1 MIKPPLISIVIPIYN
16 VEKYVRKTLD
26 SIYNQEFDERE
37 FEVICVND
45 GTPDNSMQVVNEF
58 ALVYPNLHIINQE
71 NQGLSCARNAGLR
84 IAQGDYVWFVD
95 SDDKVAEQSLKQ
107 LERIIINEP
116 NIDIFGFDIYKVQ
129 ENSKTESI
137 EQIVLRKKNNCLY
150 SRCANVNQLIHKTHI
165 APVQRFVFRK
175 AYLDKNHLEFYPKI
189 LHEDTE
195 FMVRAFFL
203 AEKVMLM
210 NYSPYY
216 YLVRNSGSIMSEINM
231 HSIYSKMT
239 IIKSFQN
246 FKRNHADGMQSKIYF
261 NDNMYLLV
269 LNILGSKIASPE
281 YNDYIKK
288 NSCLFRKIAFYG
300 MLANFFY
307 SDIRKV
313 IKAFLVLISPSL
325 YTSLRDRVF

>member
-1 MIKPPLISIVIPIYN
+1 MLLSIIVPIYN
-16 VEKYVRKTLD
+16 VEKYIRGTLE
-26 SIYNQEFDERE
+26 SIYYQKFAENN

-45 GTPDNSMQVVNEF
+45 GTPDNSMQIVNEF
-58 ALVYPNLHIINQE
+58 AVKHNNLHIINQE

-84 IAQGDYVWFVD
+84 IVKGDYVWFVD
-95 SDDKVAEQSLKQ
+95 SDDRVAEQSLKQ

-116 NIDIFGFDIYKVQ
+116 DIDIFGFDIYKVQ

-137 EQIVLRKKNNCLY
+137 EQVVLRKKNNYLY
-150 SRCANVNQLIHKTHI
+150 SRCVNVNQLIHKTHI
-165 APVQRFVFRK
+165 APVQRFIFRK
-175 AYLDKNHLEFYPKI
+175 AFLDECHLEFYPKI
-189 LHEDTE
+189 LHEDME

-203 AEKVMLM
+203 AEKVMLK

-231 HSIYSKMT
+231 RSIYSKMT
-239 IIKSFQN
+239 IIKSFQD
-246 FKRNHADGMQSKIYF
+246 FKCNHTDRMLSKIYF

-269 LNILGSKIASPE
+269 LNILGSKIASTE
-281 YNDYIKK
+281 YKDYIKK
-288 NSCLFRKIAFYG
+288 NSCSFRKMAFYG

-307 SDIRKV
+307 CDIKKV

-325 YTSLRDRVF
+325 YMSLRGRVFKA